1 MFIDTHSHLNSPAL
15 YEKLEKTLLEAKR
28 NNVQLFIVPGYDLE
42 TSKIALKL
50 AEKYEFIYAAIG
62 FHPTEVKGYTDSEYR
77 WLEDNVANNKVV
89 AVGEIGFDFHWDT
102 TTKEEQLIAFIRQVE
117 IAKKIGKPLIVHSR
131 DAIQLTYDM
140 LRETKANTVGGVMH
154 SYSGSL
160 EMAPLF
166 IKENFY
172 LGIGGPVTFKNAKEI
187 KKVVEKIDL
196 KYLLSETDSPYLTPH
211 PYRGQ
216 ENSPKYIPL
225 IVEEISKI
233 KQMEIKEV
241 EKALLANTKK
251 LFKLGEYNE

>member
-1 MFIDTHSHLNSPAL
+1 MFVDTHSHLNSPAL
-15 YEKLEKTLLEAKR
+15 YQKLEEVINEAKL
-28 NNVQLFIVPGYDLE
+28 NNVELLIVPGYDLE

-62 FHPTEVKGYTDSEYR
+62 FHPTEIKDYTDTEYK
-77 WLEDNVANNKVV
+77 WLEENITNKKVV
-89 AVGEIGFDFHWDT
+89 ALGEIGFDFHWDT
-102 TTKEEQLIAFIRQVE
+102 TTKEEQLIAFKRQVE
-117 IAKKIGKPLIVHSR
+117 IAKRANKPLIIHSR

-140 LRETKANTVGGVMH
+140 LRETKASIIGGVMH

-187 KKVVEKIDL
+187 KKVVENIDL

-216 ENSPKYIPL
+216 ENGPKYIPL
-225 IVEEISKI
+225 IMEKI
-233 KQMEIKEV
+233 ASIKEMDIDEV
-241 EKALLANTKK
+241 SKVMLENAKK
-251 LFKLGEYNE
+251 LFRLE

>member
-1 MFIDTHSHLNSPAL
+1 MFIDTHSHLNSPTL
-15 YEKLEKTLLEAKR
+15 YKKLEETLIESKN
-28 NNVQLFIVPGYDLE
+28 NNVSLFIVPGYDLE

-62 FHPTEVKGYTDSEYR
+62 FHPTEIKEYTDIEYQ
-77 WLEDNVANNKVV
+77 WLEENVTNNKVV
-89 AVGEIGFDFHWDT
+89 AIGEIGFDFHWDT
-102 TTKEEQLIAFIRQVE
+102 TTKEEQLMAFKKQVE
-117 IAKKIGKPLIVHSR
+117 IAKKANKPLIIHSR

-140 LRETKANTVGGVMH
+140 LKETNASIIGGVMH

-187 KKVVEKIDL
+187 KKVVEHIDL

-211 PYRGQ
+211 PYRGT

-225 IVEEISKI
+225 IVSEIANI
-233 KQMEIKEV
+233 KGIELEEV
-241 EKALLANTKK
+241 EEVLLHNTKR
-251 LFKLGEYNE
+251 LFKIG

>member
-1 MFIDTHSHLNSPAL
+1 MFVDTHSHLNSPAL
-15 YEKLEKTLLEAKR
+15 YQKLEEVINEAKL
-28 NNVQLFIVPGYDLE
+28 NNVELLIVPGYDLE

-62 FHPTEVKGYTDSEYR
+62 FHPTEIKDYSDKEYK
-77 WLEDNVANNKVV
+77 WLEENITNKKVV
-89 AVGEIGFDFHWDT
+89 ALGEIGFDFHWDT
-102 TTKEEQLIAFIRQVE
+102 TTKEEQLIAFKKQVE
-117 IAKKIGKPLIVHSR
+117 IAKRANKPLIIHSR

-140 LRETKANTVGGVMH
+140 LKETKASIIGGVMH

-211 PYRGQ
+211 PYRGT
-216 ENSPKYIPL
+216 ENGPKYIPL
-225 IVEEISKI
+225 IAEEIAKI
-233 KQMEIKEV
+233 KQIDIEEVKKE
-241 EKALLANTKK
+241 LLDNTKR
-251 LFKLGEYNE
+251 LFKI